1 MTLPAADSPQAPD
14 IAALGRAWGYETIA
28 GVPPEFARRLYHWV
42 DMQRRRTRC
51 LAPFGAA
58 SKALIH

>member
-42 DMQRRRTRC
+42 HTCNADGHAAWRLSEPPRR
-51 LAPFGAA
+51 
-58 SKALIH
+58 H